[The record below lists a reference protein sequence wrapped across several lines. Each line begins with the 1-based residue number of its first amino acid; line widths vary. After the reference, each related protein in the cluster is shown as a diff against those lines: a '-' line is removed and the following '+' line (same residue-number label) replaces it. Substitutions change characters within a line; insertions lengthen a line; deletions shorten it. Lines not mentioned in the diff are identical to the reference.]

1 MAYQSLYCNTYEE
14 YRNNLEDV
22 LNNAKEKALS
32 SMDEMNRHLKEK
44 DSELQVVREAYLSLQ
59 KEYRIL
65 QRALDLAVKFCNG
78 EAFYELA
85 NFTVDG
91 FVMMA
96 KSGTT
101 LSENG
106 D

>member
-1 MAYQSLYCNTYEE
+1 MAYQSLYCDTYEE

-44 DSELQVVREAYLSLQ
+44 DSELQVVRESFLNLQ
-59 KEYRIL
+59 KEHRVL
-65 QRALDLAVKFCNG
+65 QKALELAVNFCNG
-78 EAFYELA
+78 RATYELA
-85 NFTVDG
+85 NFTTDG
-91 FVMMA
+91 FIKLA

-101 LSENG
+101 FSGNG